1 MTKKNHRILRNY
13 IWIPLLYLIGMMS
26 LVIPGS
32 PSAQTLFEVGPVT
45 SHESADP
52 FILYPVGLKFDVFR
66 KGTRVGSHKVS
77 FGRDGDQLI
86 VESEFKLKVK
96 VFFVTAYKFVFEA
109 TGIWQGG
116 ALVSIKGNVNDNGK
130 KIKID
135 AYRDDDGKFFTTG
148 KKGEFV
154 ADSWVYPTTHWNIGS
169 VDQSAVLNMLTG
181 NLDKVLVR
189 RLGIETIETLTGSLE
204 AEKFEYTGD
213 LRDTNVWYDREGRW
227 VKMVFTTKSGET
239 IEYVCRECGVV
250 NIIDQASASE
260 L

>member
-1 MTKKNHRILRNY
+1 MGTMCLA
-13 IWIPLLYLIGMMS
+13 IPR
-26 LVIPGS
+26 S
-32 PSAQTLFEVGPVT
+32 PLSQTFFDVGPVA
-45 SHESADP
+45 SHQSADP
-52 FILYPVGLKFDVFR
+52 FILYPVGLEFDVLR
-66 KGTRVGSHKVS
+66 KGKRVGSHKVS
-77 FGRDGDQLI
+77 FGRDGDQL
-86 VESEFKLKVK
+86 VVKSEMKLKVK

-109 TGIWQGG
+109 NGVWQGG

-130 KIKID
+130 KIEID
-135 AYRDDDGKFFTTG
+135 AYRNDDGKFFTTG

-169 VDQSAVLNMLTG
+169 VDQSAVLNTLTG

-189 RLGIETIETLTGSLE
+189 RHGIETIETLTRSIE

-239 IEYVCRECGVV
+239 IEYVCRECGV
-250 NIIDQASASE
+250 IKSLDQASASE